1 MTTLPQ
7 ETFEGLRG
15 MGNTTRW
22 IVGLVILG
30 AAAAVT
36 VLAGGFLWPRPQ
48 FSGGPWFGEE
58 RVPVDSLAIDSLA
71 ADSLS
76 AQPTPGVRPPA
87 APSPGTSP

>member
-1 MTTLPQ
+1 
-7 ETFEGLRG
+7 

-71 ADSLS
+71 IDSLAGDSLS
-76 AQPTPGVRPPA
+76 AQPTPDVRPPA
-87 APSPGTSP
+87 APSPGASP